1 MRFLAVITILA
12 AAVSQASATL
22 TVSSNHARD
31 VLVRRGSLYPRQ
43 NYLINPSLVPSQCQS
58 QCADITN
65 LQDCVDSSCLCT
77 EKVNQGMA
85 SCMNCVLAIDGSPN
99 PEEVDALQLTL
110 TGDSNF
116 ELPIQ
121 EFEQACNSLGK
132 SLAVLDLSGGDGST
146 LPSGISTPLATP
158 SLTSASEGASS
169 TSGGASPSTKSGG
182 TSSIVV
188 PVMGLAVTGL
198 IGATAMTLQLW

>member
-1 MRFLAVITILA
+1 M
-12 AAVSQASATL
+12 
-22 TVSSNHARD
+22 
-31 VLVRRGSLYPRQ
+31 
-43 NYLINPSLVPSQCQS
+43 
-58 QCADITN
+58 
-65 LQDCVDSSCLCT
+65 
-77 EKVNQGMA
+77 
-85 SCMNCVLAIDGSPN
+85 
-99 PEEVDALQLTL
+99 
-110 TGDSNF
+110 
-116 ELPIQ
+116 
-121 EFEQACNSLGK
+121 
-132 SLAVLDLSGGDGST
+132 AVLDLTGGDGST